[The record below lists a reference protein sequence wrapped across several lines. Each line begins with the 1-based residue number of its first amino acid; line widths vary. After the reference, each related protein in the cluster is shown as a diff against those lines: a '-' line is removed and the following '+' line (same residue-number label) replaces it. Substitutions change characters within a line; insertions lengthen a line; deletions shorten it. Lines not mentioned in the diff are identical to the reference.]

1 MTNTLKISLKPNEKI
16 YINGAV
22 IRVDR
27 KVCIELL
34 NDATF
39 LLEAHVMLAKD
50 ATTPLRQLY
59 FIIQMLLM
67 DSGSASAAR
76 EMFGRSMQVML
87 TSYASPPLVAGLK
100 RIEDLVAAGKTFEAL
115 KMIRTLLPLEPP
127 LSGEAMPSAKAS

>member
-1 MTNTLKISLKPNEKI
+1 MHISLRPNEKI

-27 KVCIELL
+27 KVCLELL

-59 FIIQMLLM
+59 FIVQMLLM
-67 DSGSASAAR
+67 DAGSASAAR
-76 EMFGRSMQVML
+76 EMFGRSMRVML
-87 TSYASPPLVAGLK
+87 ASYESPPLVTGLK
-100 RIEDLVAAGKTFEAL
+100 RVEALVATGKTFEAL

-127 LSGEAMPSAKAS
+127 LTGEATPSAKAS